1 MADGQRAG
9 LHCRED
15 RAFATDIG
23 LKPLTTPV
31 RSPQN
36 GMAERFVKTIKR
48 DDVAFM
54 PKPDAAT
61 TVCSATLLS
70 RSSTTTGRLR
80 VYIAVRAWTVLPT
93 WSTRSLKA
101 SCETSGTPVPS
112 LDDNPHG
119 LRTATRN
126 PAAGRYPHR
135 NRPRLISGGV
145 AALARR
151 LPVGASDTPSSGAN
165 SSESVTPRQ

>member
-1 MADGQRAG
+1 
-9 LHCRED
+9 
-15 RAFATDIG
+15 
-23 LKPLTTPV
+23 
-31 RSPQN
+31 
-36 GMAERFVKTIKR
+36 MAERFVKTIKR

-101 SCETSGTPVPS
+101 PCETSGTPVCR
-112 LDDNPHG
+112 HWMTI
-119 LRTATRN
+119 RTACAPQRE
-126 PAAGRYPHR
+126 
-135 NRPRLISGGV
+135 I
-145 AALARR
+145 R
-151 LPVGASDTPSSGAN
+151 LPGGTLTATGRA
-165 SSESVTPRQ
+165 